1 MVESTTQNE
10 YPFLAGGGEMG
21 ELTRQYDWSK
31 TALGTPDQ
39 WPQSLRATLSI
50 ILNARFPMFL
60 WWGDDLIQFYNDA
73 YRPSL
78 GNSGKHPLALG
89 QKGVDCWPEIWPVIK
104 PLIDEV
110 LAGGEATWSEDQ
122 LIPIYRNNTLEDVYW
137 TFSYSPVKDE
147 SGRTAGVLV
156 ICTETTSIITRRNEL
171 EEAQRQLLTLF
182 EESPVAIAIIS
193 ADKLTFQMAN
203 PFYAQLAG
211 RKPDELI
218 GKPMM
223 EALPEL
229 WGQGFDQMLEQVI
242 ATGIPY
248 IASEVAVNVVRQGRL
263 ETLYLDVTCQPR
275 REKIA
280 TERITGLLIVCTDV
294 TQQVLTRRKVEAS
307 EAKLRS
313 IIATAPAGMGL
324 FVGRDLIIGMSNQ
337 TFIDMVGKGPD
348 IEGKPLRQVMPEL
361 VIDNQPFLQ
370 ILDDVYTSGQMYQ
383 SFGDQVNILQQG
395 VMTHNFYNISFT
407 PLRDETGQV
416 YAILDISIDVTQEI
430 KVRQELQQELQ
441 QAEMRLQGA
450 IELAELSTWSLDI
463 PRNIFTYSERFM
475 NWLGFSED
483 TKEADDV
490 YNSVPEE
497 YRQATTS
504 VLAAA
509 IQPGSSG
516 IYRNEHPIINRLTG
530 QVRIISVQGQLFY
543 DADGKPA
550 VISGTAQDITQQRQ
564 LQLALEQQVQQRTE
578 ELERVNEA
586 LAANI
591 DQYATINEALEEA
604 NSLLLRSN
612 DNLERF
618 AYVASHDLQEPLRK
632 VQQFGDLLKS
642 RFTDASGEEL
652 VYIERMQSAAS
663 RMSTLIRDL
672 LGFARIST
680 QRETSEPVSLNDV
693 INTVM
698 TDFEMV
704 IAETGA
710 IVDVESLPTVSGDA
724 VQLTQ
729 LVQNLVSNALKFS
742 RVDGLGKSVTPQ
754 IQIKSQLID
763 TGNLP
768 VSVKPAR
775 VANTYYRI
783 DVIDNGIGFEEKY
796 VDRIFQVFQRL
807 HGKNQFAGTGIGL
820 AICEKVAVNH
830 GGAITARSQPGQGT
844 TFSVY
849 LPR

>member
-1 MVESTTQNE
+1 MVESTTQNA

-21 ELTRQYDWSK
+21 ALTRQYDWSK
-31 TALGTPDQ
+31 STIGTPDQ

-60 WWGDDLIQFYNDA
+60 WWGTDLIQFYNDA

-89 QKGVDCWPEIWPVIK
+89 QKGEDCWPEIWPVIK
-104 PLIDEV
+104 PLIDQV

-147 SGRTAGVLV
+147 SGVTAGVLV
-156 ICTETTSIITRRNEL
+156 ICTETTNAVTRRREL
-171 EEAQRQLLTLF
+171 EEAQRQLLSSF
-182 EESPVAIAIIS
+182 EESPVGIALLGGN
-193 ADKLTFQMAN
+193 KLTFQMAN
-203 PFYAQLAG
+203 PFYSQLTG
-211 RKPDELI
+211 RTPDELVGI
-218 GKPMM
+218 PLL
-223 EALPEL
+223 EAMPEL
-229 WGQGFDQMLEQVI
+229 RGQGFDKLLEQVI
-242 ATGIPY
+242 ATGVPY
-248 IASEVAVNVVRQGRL
+248 IATEVAVDIVRHGRL
-263 ETLYLDVTCQPR
+263 ETLYLDVTYQPR
-275 REKIA
+275 REKIG
-280 TERITGLLIVCTDV
+280 TGRITGVLVVCTDV
-294 TQQVLTRRKVEAS
+294 TQQVLTRQKVETS

-313 IIATAPAGMGL
+313 IIATAPAGVGL
-324 FVGRDLIIGMSNQ
+324 FVGRDLIIEMPNQ
-337 TFIDMVGKGPD
+337 TFIDIVGKGPD
-348 IEGKPLRQVMPEL
+348 IEGRPLREVMPEL
-361 VIDNQPFLQ
+361 VTENQPFLQ

-383 SFGDQVNILQQG
+383 NFGVQVNIVQQG
-395 VMTHNFYNISFT
+395 VMTHNFYNITYT

-416 YAILDISIDVTQEI
+416 YAILDIAVDVTHEI
-430 KVRQELQQELQ
+430 KARQQLQ
-441 QAEMRLQGA
+441 QAEERLQGA

-475 NWLGFSED
+475 NWLGFSDD
-483 TKEADDV
+483 TKSLDEA
-490 YNSVPEE
+490 YNPLPDE
-497 YRQATTS
+497 YRQS
-504 VLAAA
+504 VADAITAA

-530 QVRIISVQGQLFY
+530 QVRIISAQAQVFY

-550 VISGTAQDITQQRQ
+550 IMSGTAQDITRQRQ

-578 ELERVNEA
+578 ELKRVNA
-586 LAANI
+586 VLAANL
-591 DQYATINEALEEA
+591 DQYAAINEALQEA
-604 NSLLLRSN
+604 NSLLIRSN

-642 RFTDASGEEL
+642 RFTNSSSDEL
-652 VYIERMQSAAS
+652 VYVERMQSAAS

-672 LGFARIST
+672 LSFARIST
-680 QRETSEPVSLNDV
+680 QQDTSEPVSLNEIV
-693 INTVM
+693 NTVM

-710 IVDVESLPTVSGDA
+710 VVDVGSLPTVFGDP

-729 LVQNLVSNALKFS
+729 LIQNLISNALKFS
-742 RVDGLGKSVTPQ
+742 RMDGAGKPVTPL
-754 IQIKSQLID
+754 IQINSQLVD
-763 TGNLP
+763 AGSLP
-768 VSVKPAR
+768 ASVKPAR
-775 VANTYYRI
+775 TASAYYQLDI
-783 DVIDNGIGFEEKY
+783 TDNGIGFEEKY

-849 LPR
+849 FPQ